1 VKLNL
6 PECPA
11 ELNSEWMN
19 ATSIDNKGVI
29 RECPACGK
37 RNRVQFSSLGN
48 IVRCGGCKA
57 ELPRLDSPIEI
68 AEEADFESLIGSSSL
83 PVLVDFWADWCGP
96 CKMMSPEVN
105 RLAATNSAKFVIAKV
120 NTEGLPMLAQRFQ
133 INALP
138 TLVLFA
144 GQKELARTQGAQPAI
159 QIQHFVEKT
168 IRIA

>member
-1 VKLNL
+1 
-6 PECPA
+6 
-11 ELNSEWMN
+11 MN

-29 RECPACGK
+29 EVCPTCGK

-48 IVRCGGCKA
+48 TVRCGGCKT

-68 AEEADFESLIGSSSL
+68 AEESDFESLIGSSSL

-96 CKMMSPEVN
+96 CKMMAPEVN
-105 RLAATNSAKFVIAKV
+105 RVASTHSEKFIIAKV

-144 GQKELARTQGAQPAI
+144 GHKEVARTQGAQHAM
-159 QIQHFVEKT
+159 QIQRFVEQT
-168 IRIA
+168 IRPA